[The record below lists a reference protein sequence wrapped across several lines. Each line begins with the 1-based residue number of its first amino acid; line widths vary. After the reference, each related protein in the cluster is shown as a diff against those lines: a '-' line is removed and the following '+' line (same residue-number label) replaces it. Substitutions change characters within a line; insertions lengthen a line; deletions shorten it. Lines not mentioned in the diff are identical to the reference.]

1 MKYIIKTNHKRY
13 IMEVNEKEYYYFI
26 KIGGKDKD
34 DCIEM
39 FVYKDNNIAKLQQV
53 DYDKLCTLDIPLEK
67 GLGTRDMIK
76 TSLYAL
82 KKIFPNVTH
91 VTLEDCS
98 SVVCDLYNRPSLLY
112 YYIAFKGY

>member
-82 KKIFPNVTH
+82 KKIFPNFT
-91 VTLEDCS
+91 
-98 SVVCDLYNRPSLLY
+98 
-112 YYIAFKGY
+112 